1 MSEVYRERA
10 LADLIAA
17 ERDLRESAE
26 RLARDYRALVLELAQ
41 RLAGEALEARR
52 REDPSVPQG
61 WTPAEWRAF
70 FLTALP
76 GTGQSGWT
84 ASNNGHHAAL
94 ERKIEQLEKEV
105 AGLRERLNQAQMA
118 LTRVE
123 RERDHAQREAERWK
137 AKAEEKPKAQGS
149 ETAVQRRLPT
159 LDDLPDLYRTLAR
172 DLEQMIIPQAP
183 GRFEQAL
190 RPEDGIRYRR
200 KVLILKAI
208 SAMGLC
214 ARLEID
220 RVISVVEGISPRTNS
235 VRRPAEELVESGL
248 LIGDSLRIEHPIT
261 TGLAVYRLS
270 EDGRALCR
278 EWGWAVV
285 ENEWERVLRLHQGEA
300 QEAHTVMILAFA
312 LHARLRGWNAVVLPE
327 VEGTNAAPDVLVER
341 GEERWY
347 VEVERGDGSRR
358 KWKNLAG
365 LNGGQVA
372 LCAADGMGR
381 ARLVRDCKAEG
392 LSGVATDLEGLI
404 FEDGAPR
411 DLVEITPSEPLWIER
426 W

>member
-10 LADLIAA
+10 LSDLIAA

-41 RLAGEALEARR
+41 RLAGQALEARR
-52 REDPSVPQG
+52 REDPSVPHS
-61 WTPAEWRAF
+61 WTPAEWRSF
-70 FLTALP
+70 FLNALP
-76 GTGQSGWT
+76 GTGQSGWR
-84 ASNNGHHAAL
+84 SNNGHHPEL
-94 ERKIEQLEKEV
+94 ERKIEQLEKEL
-105 AGLRERLNQAQMA
+105 AGVRERLSQAQMA
-118 LTRVE
+118 LAKVE

-137 AKAEEKPKAQGS
+137 AKAEEKPKVQGS

-159 LDDLPDLYRTLAR
+159 LDDLPDLYRTLVH
-172 DLEQMIIPQAP
+172 DLERMIIPQAP
-183 GRFEQAL
+183 GRFEKAL

-248 LIGDSLRIEHPIT
+248 LIGDSLRIERPIT

-270 EDGRALCR
+270 EDGKALCR

-300 QEAHTVMILAFA
+300 QEAHTVMLLAFA

-327 VEGTNAAPDVLVER
+327 VEGTNAVPDVLVER

-372 LCAADGMGR
+372 LCAADGEGR

-392 LSGVATDLEGLI
+392 LGGVATDLEGLI

>member
-1 MSEVYRERA
+1 VSEVYRERA
-10 LADLIAA
+10 LSDLIAA

-41 RLAGEALEARR
+41 RLAGEALETRR
-52 REDPSVPQG
+52 REDPAVPHS

-76 GTGQSGWT
+76 KGGGWT

-94 ERKIEQLEKEV
+94 ERKIEQLEKEL
-105 AGLRERLNQAQMA
+105 AGVRERLSQAQMA
-118 LTRVE
+118 LAKVE

-137 AKAEEKPKAQGS
+137 AKAEEKPKVQGS

-159 LDDLPDLYRTLAR
+159 LDDLPDLYRTLVH
-172 DLEQMIIPQAP
+172 DLERMIIPQAP
-183 GRFEQAL
+183 GRFEKAL

-270 EDGRALCR
+270 EDGKALCR
-278 EWGWAVV
+278 EWGWSVV

-300 QEAHTVMILAFA
+300 QEAHTVMLLAFA
-312 LHARLRGWNAVVLPE
+312 LHARLRGWNAVVLPG
-327 VEGTNAAPDVLVER
+327 VQGTNAVPDVLVER

-358 KWKNLAG
+358 KWQNLAT

-372 LCAADGMGR
+372 LCAADGEGR

-392 LSGVATDLEGLI
+392 LGGVATDLEGLI